1 MGPRLADRTP
11 GQSCLRQLTYW
22 IIGAM
27 NPSAGD
33 DPPVSTSGNVPLH
46 LQLRS
51 HLRAQIVNH
60 SLPPGTV
67 LPSEAQLQEQHG
79 VSRSV
84 VRQALGALAAE
95 GLIDRGRG
103 RGSTVAP
110 RREHHRLVQR
120 MPGLSTQISETG
132 VSVETEVIGFDVEP
146 GRGAV
151 KALGTAEVLALKRL
165 RSVDGSPIALIH
177 TWLPLP
183 LCAEITAEDLHNASL
198 HGVMRQKLGIEVAAG
213 RRQIRAAPADADLL
227 ALLRMEANSPVLLL
241 EGTSV
246 DTSGRTIEVFT
257 TWHHADQVVFDID
270 VVGGPDAQ
278 GTDRSAGASLL
289 PDPEAKD
296 LRALSERARKIS
308 AELGQLAAELKS
320 LERL

>member
-1 MGPRLADRTP
+1 MNSSADVASP
-11 GQSCLRQLTYW
+11 AS
-22 IIGAM
+22 
-27 NPSAGD
+27 S
-33 DPPVSTSGNVPLH
+33 SGSVPLH
-46 LQLRS
+46 LQLRN

-60 SLPPGTV
+60 SLPPGAA
-67 LPSEAQLQEQHG
+67 LPSEAQLQEQFG

-132 VSVETEVIGFDVEP
+132 VTVQTEVLGFNVEQA
-146 GRGAV
+146 RGATT
-151 KALGTAEVLALKRL
+151 ALGTQEVLALKRL

-183 LCAEITAEDLHNASL
+183 LCADLKPEDLQNASL
-198 HGVMRQKLGIEVAAG
+198 HGVLRQKFGIHVTAG
-213 RRQIRAAPADADLL
+213 RRQIRAAPADSGLL
-227 ALLRMEANSPVLLL
+227 TLLRMEAPSPVLLL

-246 DTSGRTIEVFT
+246 DAFGRTVEVFT
-257 TWHHADQVVFDID
+257 TWHDADQVVFDID
-270 VVGGPDAQ
+270 VVSDAGNVTGELPPVQPLVHGESGRGPVPDSTGHGSLDSLTLRLRTLALELEQVAKEIQ
-278 GTDRSAGASLL
+278 GRTGH
-289 PDPEAKD
+289 P
-296 LRALSERARKIS
+296 
-308 AELGQLAAELKS
+308 
-320 LERL
+320 

>member
-1 MGPRLADRTP
+1 M
-11 GQSCLRQLTYW
+11 S
-22 IIGAM
+22 
-27 NPSAGD
+27 PSASD
-33 DPPVSTSGNVPLH
+33 DSPVSPPGGNVPLH

-60 SLPPGTV
+60 SLPPGTA
-67 LPSEAQLQEQHG
+67 LPSEAQLQEQYG

-103 RGSTVAP
+103 RGSIVAP

-132 VSVETEVIGFDVEP
+132 LSVETEVLGFEVESA
-146 GRGAV
+146 RGAAT
-151 KALGTAEVLALKRL
+151 ALGTPEVLALRRL

-183 LCAEITAEDLHNASL
+183 LCSELTPDDLRNVSL
-198 HGVMRQKLGIEVAAG
+198 HGVLRDKFKIDVTAG
-213 RRQIRAAPADADLL
+213 RRQIRAAPADTALL
-227 ALLRMEANSPVLLL
+227 SLLRMEAHSPVLLL

-246 DTSGRTIEVFT
+246 DALGRTVEVFT

-270 VVGGPDAQ
+270 VVSSPGEHQ
-278 GTDRSAGASLL
+278 RV
-289 PDPEAKD
+289 AKAHPPQRAEPGSKE
-296 LRALSERARKIS
+296 LGALSQRARQLG
-308 AELGQLAAELKS
+308 AELERLAAELES
-320 LERL
+320 FD

>member
-1 MGPRLADRTP
+1 
-11 GQSCLRQLTYW
+11 
-22 IIGAM
+22 M
-27 NPSAGD
+27 NSSVGD
-33 DPPVSTSGNVPLH
+33 GLSVSPSGNVPLH
-46 LQLRS
+46 LQLRN

-60 SLPPGTV
+60 SLPPGAA
-67 LPSEAQLQEQHG
+67 LPSEAQLQAQFG

-132 VSVETEVIGFDVEP
+132 VSVQTEVLGFEVETA
-146 GRGAV
+146 RGMAA
-151 KALGTAEVLALKRL
+151 ALGTPEALALKRL

-183 LCAEITAEDLHNASL
+183 LCADLRAEDLQNASL
-198 HGVMRQKLGIEVAAG
+198 HGVLREKLGIDVTAG
-213 RRQIRAAPADADLL
+213 RRQIRAAPADSDLL
-227 ALLRMEANSPVLLL
+227 SLLRMEAHSPVLLL

-246 DTSGRTIEVFT
+246 DASGRTVEVFT

-270 VVGGPDAQ
+270 VVNDTGDASD
-278 GTDRSAGASLL
+278 GFTHSPGLK
-289 PDPEAKD
+289 PEKTEED
-296 LRALSERARKIS
+296 IPSEITGVGYRNLEPLSERAH
-308 AELGQLAAELKS
+308 ALAVELDRFAKEVRGGRIRQP
-320 LERL
+320 

>member
-1 MGPRLADRTP
+1 
-11 GQSCLRQLTYW
+11 
-22 IIGAM
+22 M

-33 DPPVSTSGNVPLH
+33 KSRVVASGTVPLH

-95 GLIDRGRG
+95 GLIERGRG

-110 RREHHRLVQR
+110 RREHHRLIQR

-132 VSVETEVIGFDVEP
+132 VSVETEVLGFSVEP
-146 GRGAV
+146 ANGASA
-151 KALGTAEVLALKRL
+151 ALGTPEVLALKRL

-177 TWLPLP
+177 TWLPMP
-183 LCAEITAEDLHNASL
+183 LCAALTPDDLRDASL
-198 HGVMRQKLGIEVAAG
+198 HGMLRTKLGIEVTAG

-227 ALLRMEANSPVLLL
+227 SLLRMEANSPVLLL

-246 DTSGRTIEVFT
+246 DASGRSVEVFT

-270 VVGGPDAQ
+270 VVSSPDAPQ
-278 GTDRSAGASLL
+278 AGTPASQPQQREPAAGHLA
-289 PDPEAKD
+289 
-296 LRALSERARKIS
+296 ALSRRAQHVSRELER
-308 AELGQLAAELKS
+308 LAAELKS
-320 LERL
+320 LDAM

>member
-1 MGPRLADRTP
+1 MD
-11 GQSCLRQLTYW
+11 
-22 IIGAM
+22 
-27 NPSAGD
+27 PSAGD
-33 DPPVSTSGNVPLH
+33 SSLVSPSGNLPLH
-46 LQLRS
+46 LQLRN
-51 HLRAQIVNH
+51 HLRARIVNH

-67 LPSEAQLQEQHG
+67 LPSEAQLQEQYG

-84 VRQALGALAAE
+84 VRQALGALASE

-132 VSVETEVIGFDVEP
+132 VSVQTEIRAFSVEP
-146 GRGAV
+146 ARGASTV
-151 KALGTAEVLALKRL
+151 LGTPEVLSIERL

-183 LCAEITAEDLHNASL
+183 LCSELTPDDLTNASL
-198 HGVMRQKLGIEVAAG
+198 HGVLAAKLGIHVTAG
-213 RRQIRAAPADADLL
+213 RRQIRAAPADSSLQ
-227 ALLRMEANSPVLLL
+227 ALLRMEPGSPVLLL

-246 DTSGRTIEVFT
+246 DTLGRTVEVFT

-270 VVGGPDAQ
+270 VVSSAGMS
-278 GTDRSAGASLL
+278 GTAPTDPPRSADKATETHPTKMGRRGLTS
-289 PDPEAKD
+289 
-296 LRALSERARKIS
+296 
-308 AELGQLAAELKS
+308 LAARAQELA
-320 LERL
+320 LELEQLSKQAERDGA

>member
-1 MGPRLADRTP
+1 MNSAAGDERPV
-11 GQSCLRQLTYW
+11 
-22 IIGAM
+22 
-27 NPSAGD
+27 NPSSAI
-33 DPPVSTSGNVPLH
+33 PLH

-60 SLPPGTV
+60 SMPPGTP
-67 LPSEAQLQEQHG
+67 LPSEAQLQDQFG

-110 RREHHRLVQR
+110 RREHHRLIQR
-120 MPGLSTQISETG
+120 IPGLSTQIAETG
-132 VSVETEVIGFDVEP
+132 VSVETEILAFSVEAAH
-146 GRGAV
+146 GSAAV
-151 KALGTAEVLALKRL
+151 LGTTEVLALKRL

-183 LCAEITAEDLHNASL
+183 LCRGLTAEDLRNASL
-198 HGVMRQKLGIEVAAG
+198 HAVLREKFGIDITAG

-227 ALLRMEANSPVLLL
+227 ALLRMEAHSPVLLL

-246 DTSGRTIEVFT
+246 DATGRTVEAFT

-270 VVGGPDAQ
+270 VVNDGNSAPMKPP
-278 GTDRSAGASLL
+278 TDRTL
-289 PDPEAKD
+289 PDHGTVGAQDSTALTLAVRAK
-296 LRALSERARKIS
+296 
-308 AELGQLAAELKS
+308 ELGRSLEQLAEDLQLLGKN
-320 LERL
+320 RT